1 MTTQAKQNLKNCAVL
16 LGALA
21 LLLPYAGQAAAA
33 SLGTAGPEA
42 AGGRLNR
49 KDQRTVEARGS
60 AGKALEKARAAS
72 EKDLKGA
79 GAGYSKGK
87 GSEGVGEPEGGSAPD
102 GLAGGKELKAA
113 GGESS
118 ATGLKGT
125 GEKDLEGTEAAGPQ
139 AKEAESSGDR
149 EVESEAAGSREL
161 DKETG
166 DEKELDKAAGDEKE
180 LDEATDD
187 ERELEKE
194 DADEKEIEGVESEK
208 ETGAESEADDK
219 GGQIETEDSQA
230 AEKPE
235 TGD

>member
-21 LLLPYAGQAAAA
+21 LLLPYAGQAAASSGGNA
-33 SLGTAGPEA
+33 GTETS
-42 AGGRLNR
+42 GGRLNR
-49 KDQRTVEARGS
+49 KDQKTAEARGRAARELKES
-60 AGKALEKARAAS
+60 RAAS
-72 EKDLKGA
+72 EKDLKGT
-79 GAGYSKGK
+79 GYSKGK
-87 GSEGVGEPEGGSAPD
+87 GSEGVGEAGVGAASD

-113 GGESS
+113 AGGSS
-118 ATGLKGT
+118 DTGLKET
-125 GEKDLEGTEAAGPQ
+125 GEKDLEGAAAAGPQ
-139 AKEAESSGDR
+139 VKEAESSGDR

-166 DEKELDKAAGDEKE
+166 GEKELDKAAGDEKE

-187 ERELEKE
+187 EKELEKE

-208 ETGAESEADDK
+208 ESGVESEADDK
-219 GGQIETEDSQA
+219 GGQIEAEDSQA

-235 TGD
+235 AGD